1 MSEHCISES
10 FEPHPERERLETLIA
25 ITEKRITRAAVK
37 KRAAER
43 DMDEALDD
51 REAAQLRLREW
62 IKANPAP
69 QMTIFEVIEA

>member
-1 MSEHCISES
+1 MSEHCISQS
-10 FEPHPERERLETLIA
+10 PERERLETLIA

-62 IKANPAP
+62 IKVNPAP

>member
-1 MSEHCISES
+1 MTT
-10 FEPHPERERLETLIA
+10 EPQELHPERQRLETLIA

-51 REAAQLRLREW
+51 REAAQARLAQW
-62 IKANPAP
+62 IKANPEA
-69 QMTIFEVIEA
+69 QMTIFEVISA